1 MYCTAGR
8 ATVIIIVLN
17 LKTIIMRKKILRMVI
32 AVPLFLILTSVCY
45 KCFNKYYKRAEATR
59 LYQEGLKPVE
69 DKSNPF
75 AARAELAFYDSLLK
89 LPHSLDKLS
98 EILAFRSVTLLK
110 MGQEKDAAAGLEAL
124 LQTRVDKNDKI
135 SMMIKTNLA
144 LTYLRLGERNNCLN
158 NHSSGS
164 CIFPIRG
171 KGIYTDPYA
180 SRKSIFLYEDLMQ
193 KDSNDL
199 ASRWLLNIA
208 YMTIGEYPGK
218 VPSRWLIPGLDTD
231 TSSYKIKAFQDMATD
246 LLLTGPREMAGGS
259 IVDDFNNDGYLDI
272 ITSSWGLEEGGM
284 RYYKNNADGTFTDV
298 SQAAGLS
305 EIKGGLNMI
314 QADYNNDGYTDI
326 LVLRGA
332 WLGKFGNQPNSL
344 LKNNGDG
351 TFTDVT
357 IESGLLSFH
366 PTQTATWADF
376 NNDGWLDLFIGN
388 ETMSID
394 NLNPSELYI
403 NNQDGTFTN
412 VSSKSG
418 CEQIGFMKGVTSGDY
433 NNDGWPD
440 IFISML
446 DGKKMLLKN
455 KGVKSKIPQFENA
468 THEAGLDLTETFTF
482 PTWFWDYNN
491 DGWPDIFVC
500 GYDFQGSLARVSAAE
515 ALNKPL
521 GKVSKM
527 YLYRNNRDGTFT
539 DVSKEAGLDH
549 PVFAMGANFG
559 DIDNDGWPDMYL
571 GTGNPDYRSLVPN
584 KLFKNVGGQRF
595 VDVTSSARV
604 GNLQK
609 GHGVSFADVNNDGNQ
624 DIFIETGGAYP
635 GDAYY
640 NSLYVNPGQENN
652 NWVSILLEGE
662 KSNRSAIG
670 AHIAV
675 SFTEGGKKRTVYRD
689 VNSGGSFGASPFRK
703 EIGIGKATLIDE
715 LIIKWPTSGTVQ
727 VFKNIKPCQFI
738 KIKEDS
744 DQVERMDL
752 KILNFDDRNTTRNM
766 IDCAPVKF

>member
-1 MYCTAGR
+1 MYITSDAFTINQHFKFKYVKKFTSG
-8 ATVIIIVLN
+8 ILISSIVL
-17 LKTIIMRKKILRMVI
+17 LIIFITSFTIIKKH
-32 AVPLFLILTSVCY
+32 
-45 KCFNKYYKRAEATR
+45 ER
-59 LYQEGLKPVE
+59 LEKLNQLYSDGLKVAFHRENNFSP
-69 DKSNPF
+69 
-75 AARAELAFYDSLLK
+75 AAEVAYYDSLLALPANSPQNIFMAKCFKARDHLK
-89 LPHSLDKLS
+89 LGEEQKTIDILQDLLNDATNIPSSLVTDIQKY
-98 EILAFRSVTLLK
+98 LAI
-110 MGQEKDAAAGLEAL
+110 A
-124 LQTRVDKNDKI
+124 
-135 SMMIKTNLA
+135 
-144 LTYLRLGERNNCLN
+144 YLRLGERTNCIS
-158 NHSSGS
+158 NHSGGS
-164 CIFPIRG
+164 CIFPIQGR
-171 KGIYTDPYA
+171 GIYTDPTYSQKGIA
-180 SRKSIFLYEDLMQ
+180 LYKDILDR
-193 KDSNDL
+193 DSNDL
-199 ASRWLLNIA
+199 ESRWLLNVA
-208 YMTIGEYPGK
+208 YMTIGEYPGS
-218 VPSRWLIPGLDTD
+218 VPAERLIPGLDTD
-231 TSSYKIKAFQDMATD
+231 SSSIKVHAFKDMA
-246 LLLTGPREMAGGS
+246 GPLKLNDFKNMAGGA
-259 IVDDFNNDGYLDI
+259 IVDDFNKDGYLDI
-272 ITSSWGLEEGGM
+272 VTSCWGLESSM
-284 RYYKNNADGTFTDV
+284 HFFRNNSDGTFSDF
-298 SQAAGLS
+298 SEQSGLNK
-305 EIKGGLNMI
+305 IKGGLNII

-344 LKNNGDG
+344 LRNNGDG

>member
-1 MYCTAGR
+1 MTR
-8 ATVIIIVLN
+8 
-17 LKTIIMRKKILRMVI
+17 TIIWVLILFLAGFVFFTIYQTRKKKQAEKEKLAIR
-32 AVPLFLILTSVCY
+32 Y
-45 KCFNKYYKRAEATR
+45 K
-59 LYQEGLKPVE
+59 EGLKE
-69 DKSNPF
+69 IYDKDNFFSANAQF
-75 AARAELAFYDSLLK
+75 AYWDSVLKSPSTTLPNKWVAQRFESVMLL
-89 LPHSLDKLS
+89 
-98 EILAFRSVTLLK
+98 R
-110 MGQEKDAAAGLEAL
+110 MGQEKKAIDL
-124 LQTRVDKNDKI
+124 LQDLVEKTKTDSNGRVAVDAR
-135 SMMIKTNLA
+135 SYLA
-144 LTYLRLGERNNCLN
+144 LAYLRLGERNNCFS
-158 NHSSGS
+158 NHTMES
-164 CIFPIRG
+164 CIFPIQG
-171 KGIYTDPYA
+171 AGIYTDPAA
-180 SRKSIFLYEDLMQ
+180 SKKSIEVYQKILKQFPDDL
-193 KDSNDL
+193 D
-199 ASRWLLNIA
+199 ARWLLNIA
-208 YMTIGEYPGK
+208 YMTIGEYPSK
-218 VPSRWLIPGLDTD
+218 VPAQWLIPGLDRD
-231 TSSYKIKAFQDMATD
+231 TSSYKLKAFQEMGGD
-246 LLLTGPREMAGGS
+246 LQLTGPGNMAGGS

-272 ITSSWGLEEGGM
+272 VTSSWGLSESM
-284 RYYKNNADGTFTDV
+284 HFYKNNADGTFTDV
-298 SQAAGLS
+298 SKAAGLS

-326 LVLRGA
+326 LILRGA
-332 WLGKFGNQPNSL
+332 WLGEFGKQPNTL
-344 LKNNGDG
+344 LRNNGDG

-388 ETMSID
+388 ETISLD

-418 CEQIGFMKGVTSGDY
+418 CEQVGFMKGVTSGDY
-433 NNDGWPD
+433 NNDVWPD

-455 KGVKSKIPQFENA
+455 MGVKSKIPQFTDV
-468 THEAGLDLTETFTF
+468 THEAGLDLKETFTF

-491 DGWPDIFVC
+491 DGWPDIFIC

-527 YLYRNNRDGTFT
+527 YLYRNNRDGSFT
-539 DVSKEAGLDH
+539 DVSKEVGLDH

-559 DIDNDGWPDMYL
+559 DIDNDGWLDMYL

-595 VDVTSSARV
+595 VDVTNSSRV

-652 NWVSILLEGE
+652 NWVSILLEGST
-662 KSNRSAIG
+662 SNRSAIG
-670 AHIAV
+670 AHIAIN
-675 SFTEGGKKRTVYRD
+675 FTEAGKKRTVYRD
-689 VNSGGSFGASPFRK
+689 VNSGGSFGCSPFRK
-703 EIGIGKATLIDE
+703 EIGIGKATMIDE